1 MLSKSQLKYIQ
12 SLHHKKFR
20 EEHKAF
26 LTEGTKMLEEALEF
40 AHDKIE
46 RIYAVPDWIAQH
58 GSLLGS
64 SGHLLQEISPVE
76 MEKISV
82 LHTAPGVLLLM
93 KQLSP
98 EEQHYSGL
106 TLVLDSI
113 KDPGNLG
120 TIIRSADWFGV
131 KNIICGTGT
140 ADAYNPKVIQ
150 SSMGSIFRVN
160 LLYIDLLSVL
170 EKHKDIPVMV
180 SHLAGTDLPQ
190 VAWPQNAFLVIGN
203 ESKGVADEIANK
215 ASLKIKIPGY
225 GHAES
230 LNASIATAILLYA
243 WRS

>member
-40 AHDKIE
+40 AYDKIE
-46 RIYAVPDWIAQH
+46 RIFAVPDWLSEH
-58 GSLLGS
+58 SSLLDS
-64 SGHLLQEISPVE
+64 CQSLLQEISPRE
-76 MEKISV
+76 MEKISS

-93 KQLSP
+93 KQP
-98 EEQHYSGL
+98 DPAIHAYSGL
-106 TLVLDSI
+106 TLVLDAI
-113 KDPGNLG
+113 RDPGNLG

-150 SSMGSIFRVN
+150 SSMGSIFRVH
-160 LLYIDLLSVL
+160 LEYTDLLPVF
-170 EKHKDIPVMV
+170 EKHSEIPVVV
-180 SHLAGTDLPQ
+180 SHLAGLDLPK
-190 VAWPQNAFLVIGN
+190 VAWPKDAFLVIGN
-203 ESKGVADEIANK
+203 ESKGVADEIAEK
-215 ASLKIKIPGY
+215 ASVKIKIPGY